1 LYWPQWLNGKEF
13 SMSLVLH
20 CGSQAVSRETLAAVE
35 TPYPTQS
42 HFPIP
47 HIQIVEQAES
57 VLGSLGI
64 GVKESAFAL
73 SPTATRFF
81 GLMTLDVPVPGGN
94 YGILLGMRN
103 SHDKEWAAALAGG
116 SHVFV
121 CDNLAFSGEF
131 TLSRKH
137 TRWIGRDLPALMGR
151 AVDRV
156 LASAKAETA
165 RLDRWQ
171 TSMISDQQADSIILR
186 AAVAGVIPARE
197 TVQVRHEYHEPRHAE
212 FSARSA
218 WSLYNAFTERFK
230 PRAESENG
238 DVKRPSA
245 SVERVWQRAPRLI
258 PLIESALDG

>member
-47 HIQIVEQAES
+47 HIQIVEQAEN

-73 SPTATRFF
+73 SPTTTRFF

-151 AVDRV
+151 AVDKV
-156 LASAKAETA
+156 LANAKVETD
-165 RLDRWQ
+165 RLDRWRQ
-171 TSMISDQQADSIILR
+171 TEISPELADSLIVR
-186 AAVAGVIPARE
+186 AAWAGIIPSAEILKVRQELLAPHHRE
-197 TVQVRHEYHEPRHAE
+197 FESRT
-212 FSARSA
+212 A

-230 PRAESENG
+230 PRQDDTAE
-238 DVKRPSA
+238 RSA
-245 SVERVWQRAPRLI
+245 SVERIWARSPRLI
-258 PLIESALDG
+258 PLIESVIA